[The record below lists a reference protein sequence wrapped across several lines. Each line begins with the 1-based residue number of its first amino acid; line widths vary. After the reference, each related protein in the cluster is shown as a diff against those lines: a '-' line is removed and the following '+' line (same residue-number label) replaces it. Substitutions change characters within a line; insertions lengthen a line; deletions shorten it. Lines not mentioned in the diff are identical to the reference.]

1 MVAGAAT
8 SSSRQRRA
16 ALNKFN
22 RDRAIAL
29 SSRNLTVS
37 EPQIKFKQIL
47 HPEAQCPDSSYRSA
61 PANCEDSF
69 EIVIAQEDF
78 FRSDPELLHVRHAR
92 MVSRF
97 PRHTPQT
104 LEEDEVLES
113 TPNCLNQDEKFNE
126 NRAHESTTHTGYRLA
141 SMFRPFNHARKLIGK
156 IVNDSRVQTVILL
169 MIIVNAIMMGVAT
182 FPTIKND
189 PDIYYI
195 FELTNQIF
203 LIIFTVESGMQLI
216 YHGWYLFKDGF
227 LLFDMSIV
235 VISWTLNGSQA
246 VRAFRIFRAF
256 RLMTRV
262 EVLRNL
268 VEALLSVIPKMSAV
282 LMLLCLIFY
291 IFSVMFTQLFKGM
304 FEDGLLDRPYFET
317 LFDSA
322 FTLFQMMTFVSAC
335 GMITHAFICEYSDGF
350 NFYTF

>member
-1 MVAGAAT
+1 MATAAAT
-8 SSSRQRRA
+8 SSSRKRRV
-16 ALNKFN
+16 ALNKFHS
-22 RDRAIAL
+22 DRALAL
-29 SSRNLTVS
+29 SSRHLTVS
-37 EPQIKFKQIL
+37 EPQTKFQQIL
-47 HPEAQCPDSSYRSA
+47 HPEAQCPDSSSRSV
-61 PANCEDSF
+61 PTNFREPL
-69 EIVIAQEDF
+69 EKVIAEEDL
-78 FRSDPELLHVRHAR
+78 FRSDPELLLARHTR
-92 MVSRF
+92 MVARS

-104 LEEDEVLES
+104 LEEVLES
-113 TPNCLNQDEKFNE
+113 TPNRLQQDEKINE
-126 NRAHESTTHTGYRLA
+126 NAQESTTRTGNQLM
-141 SMFRPFNHARKLIGK
+141 SLLRPFNYARTLTGK
-156 IVNDSRVQTVILL
+156 IVNDSRVQTVLLL

-189 PDIYYI
+189 PDIKYI
-195 FELTNQIF
+195 FELTDRVF

-216 YHGWYLFKDGF
+216 YHGWNLFKDGF
-227 LLFDMSIV
+227 LVFDMSIV
-235 VISWTLNGSQA
+235 VISWTLDGSQV

-256 RLMTRV
+256 RLITRV
-262 EVLRNL
+262 ELLREL
-268 VEALLSVIPKMSAV
+268 VVALFSVIPKMTAI
-282 LMLLCLIFY
+282 LTLLCLIFY